1 MSSVDEPRPE
11 PSFAPAEPPPQAPPT
26 LLDRAKLAPITY
38 GICAVNVLVFLFMET
53 HGGTTNAF
61 NLVRFGALE
70 RSHVWAGEYF
80 RFVAPMFIHIG
91 WIHMAWNTYYLA
103 GWCSPVERVLGRGRF
118 VFTYLA
124 TGMGACAVSL
134 LGHDAPGSAGASGAA
149 FGIVAVTMVLR
160 WKMLG
165 SWEAFKRDPWV
176 RRLGST
182 LVLWMVLGTF
192 MNFDNYAHG
201 GGFVT
206 GALLGFVLVGGRAM
220 SIPQRR
226 AAIGAFL
233 VALALL
239 LAAAAH
245 RWPGERSVWEA
256 HTQAVDTGI

>member
-1 MSSVDEPRPE
+1 MSDEPPRPE
-11 PSFAPAEPPPQAPPT
+11 PSLAPAPAAPAKAPT
-26 LLDRAKLAPITY
+26 IVDRAKLAPITY

-70 RSHVWAGEYF
+70 RSHVWSGEYF
-80 RFVAPMFIHIG
+80 RFITPMFIHIG

-118 VFTYLA
+118 VFAYLA

-165 SWEAFKRDPWV
+165 SWDAFTRDPWV

-206 GALLGFVLVGGRAM
+206 GALLGYVLVGGRSMA
-220 SIPQRR
+220 PAQRR
-226 AAIGAFL
+226 AALGAFV
-233 VALALL
+233 VAFGLL

-245 RWPGERSVWEA
+245 RWPGESSVWENA
-256 HTQAVDTGI
+256 TTVRETEI